1 MVCVCM
7 WGGANTELSLGYS
20 KNFSTLILVFN
31 CDIFILSRS
40 KSESPVFLGPKTL
53 PLIMLPRRLCRSVLY
68 IVFLLF
74 TALGLLL
81 LANKHQIVDLNK
93 YVPYDLFASTAPS
106 FFQPPSDLFLL
117 DISINNCNFYNY
129 KNPSCGTPGPEMG
142 KFGDLTEY
150 EGGWVRLKKDL
161 CLGKSWLRKEIFSV
175 KEINHANYQ
184 KLLSKTQL
192 KDEVI
197 VDIAVQDPEN
207 DLKIKG
213 NGKLKLPRYVIEDY
227 HKQKTYDGT
236 TQESLIEQNKDET
249 LDGSTPDSSKASHK
263 IQEMN
268 EKVNSENA
276 KDDKDSS
283 GDATHNKR
291 EKVANK
297 DDLARTYYIPTK
309 EELTNSGWQC
319 KSHGIWVKYGPH
331 NSKNVITAFDI
342 LFGLDAVDPRPN
354 WNLVKLPLKGV
365 CSLVGIPPFIT
376 YRRGPKLDYK
386 KEFSKPL
393 VMNDNDEFKILQV
406 ADLHFSTGYGK
417 CLDPEPASSAS
428 GCQAD
433 PRTLKFVNKVLDIE
447 QPDFV
452 VLTGDQVFGS
462 SAPDSETAALK
473 ALSPFIER
481 KIPFAI
487 VLGNHDAEGS
497 LSAKELMGLYS
508 DLPYSTAAMGPDSID
523 GYGNYMATVQG
534 KTKSSV
540 ALSFFFVDSHAYS
553 KNKKVYPGYDWIKDN
568 QLIYMKEEAVSIKD
582 GVIEF
587 ENEKHTENGESKN
600 KIHLSMA
607 FFHIPLPEFKK
618 TKQPVIGQHREG
630 VISPM
635 YNSGARDAFH
645 DIGVKA
651 ISVGHDHCN
660 DYCLLDEQ
668 QSPTDDNK
676 IWLCYGGGVGLGGY
690 GGYGGYV
697 RRMRTFVLN
706 TAKGEIKSW
715 KRTEDEPEKKIDE
728 QVLVSGGNV
737 VNWK

>member
-1 MVCVCM
+1 
-7 WGGANTELSLGYS
+7 
-20 KNFSTLILVFN
+20 
-31 CDIFILSRS
+31 
-40 KSESPVFLGPKTL
+40 
-53 PLIMLPRRLCRSVLY
+53 MLPRRVCRLALY
-68 IVFLLF
+68 ATFLLS
-74 TALGLLL
+74 TAAALLL

-117 DISINNCNFYNY
+117 DISISSCHFYNY
-129 KNPSCGTPGPEMG
+129 KNPNCGKPSRDEG
-142 KFGDLTEY
+142 KYGDLTEY

-161 CLGKSWLRKEIFSV
+161 CLGKSWVKKEIFSV
-175 KEINHANYQ
+175 KKINHANYQ
-184 KLLSKTQL
+184 KLLSKSQL
-192 KDEVI
+192 ADEVI
-197 VDIAVQDPEN
+197 VDIAVLDPEN
-207 DLKIKG
+207 DSKVKG
-213 NGKLKLPRYVIEDY
+213 NAKLKLPKYVIEDY
-227 HKQKTYDGT
+227 HKQKTYDGA
-236 TQESLIEQNKDET
+236 TQESLVEQNKDEI
-249 LDGSTPDSSKASHK
+249 LDGSTPDTSKASHK

-268 EKVNSENA
+268 ANVKSEKAEDNKNKE
-276 KDDKDSS
+276 DSS
-283 GDATHNKR
+283 NNGDDDEKHNKR
-291 EKVANK
+291 GKVSSK
-297 DDLARTYYIPTK
+297 DDLTRVYYIPTK
-309 EELTNSGWQC
+309 EELTKSGWQY

-331 NSKNVITAFDI
+331 NSKDVVTAFDI

-354 WNLVKLPLKGV
+354 WNLVKLPIKDV
-365 CSLVGIPPFIT
+365 CSLVGIPPFVT

-386 KEFSKPL
+386 KKFETPL

-417 CLDPEPASSAS
+417 CLNPEPASSAS

-447 QPDFV
+447 KPDFV

-462 SAPDSETAALK
+462 TAPDSETAAFK

-481 KIPFAI
+481 KIPFAL

-497 LSAKELMGLYS
+497 LGAKELMGLYS
-508 DLPYSTAAMGPDSID
+508 DLPYSVAAMGPDSID
-523 GYGNYMATVQG
+523 GYGNYMATVKG

-540 ALSFFFVDSHAYS
+540 ALSFYFVDSHAYS

-568 QLIYMKEEAVSIKD
+568 QLIYMKEEAESIKD
-582 GVIEF
+582 GVAEF
-587 ENEKHTENGESKN
+587 EKEKFTENGESKN

-607 FFHIPLPEFKK
+607 FLHIPLPEFKNL
-618 TKQPVIGQHREG
+618 KQPLIGEHREG
-630 VISPM
+630 VTAPM

-651 ISVGHDHCN
+651 ISIGHDHCN

-668 QSPTDDNK
+668 QSPADDNK
-676 IWLCYGGGVGLGGY
+676 MWLCYGGGVGLGGY
-690 GGYGGYV
+690 GGYGGYI

-715 KRTEDEPEKKIDE
+715 KRAENEPEKKIDE